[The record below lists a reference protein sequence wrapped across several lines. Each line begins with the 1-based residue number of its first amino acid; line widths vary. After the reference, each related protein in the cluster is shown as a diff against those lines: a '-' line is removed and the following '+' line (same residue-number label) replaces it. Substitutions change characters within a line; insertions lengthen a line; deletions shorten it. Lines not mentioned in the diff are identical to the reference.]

1 MIKMEELKKELPYVD
16 YLPSHW
22 SIVPNRYLFRYDGK
36 KVGQD
41 FSKYQLLSLTK
52 EGVKE
57 KDINAGGG
65 KVPDSYDNY
74 QTVKK
79 GQMIF
84 CLFDLDCSAVFSGLS
99 SYDGMITSA
108 YDVFTPTDLIE
119 GRYADYWFK
128 YVFTNRYYMLF
139 SKNIRY
145 TVSSDIF
152 NALKTPVPPMEEQQ
166 RIADFLDK
174 KCSQIE
180 RLIKL
185 QEKEIEKL
193 KDYKQSI
200 ISESITKNYSGQKV
214 IDSGFSW
221 IGQVPEDYII
231 SRLKFALKEQMMYGA
246 NESGERLVNTEDC
259 YRYIRITDITSD
271 NKLKDNEE
279 NLYLTK
285 EKAQGFILNKKDI
298 LFARSGGTVG
308 KTFMYEGEDNKSAFA
323 GYLIKARCDETK
335 LLPEFLMYFTQSSIY
350 ERWKNM
356 VFIQA
361 TIQNIGANKYSNM
374 ELVLPPID
382 KQRKIVNLLDSK
394 TKTIIDLIEKKEA
407 KIQKL
412 KDFKQSLI
420 YECVTGK
427 KEI

>member
-1 MIKMEELKKELPYVD
+1 MIKMEELKKEIPYVD

-22 SIVPNRYLFRYDGK
+22 SIVPNRYLFRYDGM
-36 KVGQD
+36 KVGQN

-108 YDVFTPTDLIE
+108 YDVFTPTDLID

-145 TVSSDIF
+145 TVSSEIF
-152 NALKTPVPPMEEQQ
+152 NSLKTPVPPKEEQQ

-185 QEKEIEKL
+185 QENEIEKL
-193 KDYKQSI
+193 KEYKTSLI
-200 ISESITKNYSGQKV
+200 TEKVSYGIENNVILRESGIEWLGS
-214 IDSGFSW
+214 
-221 IGQVPEDYII
+221 VPEHWEVKK
-231 SRLKFALKEQMMYGA
+231 LKFAYVNRNEKYTEGIYPYIALENIESHSGLYVETETNSNYELAGSILAEKGDVIFGKLRPYLAKALYIREKSYVSSEFAVFGSDVNSTEFLKYLFLSSKFIDVINSSTYGTKMPRANIDFIKNLEVGVPSRKEQ
-246 NESGERLVNTEDC
+246 
-259 YRYIRITDITSD
+259 DI
-271 NKLKDNEE
+271 
-279 NLYLTK
+279 
-285 EKAQGFILNKKDI
+285 I
-298 LFARSGGTVG
+298 V
-308 KTFMYEGEDNKSAFA
+308 
-323 GYLIKARCDETK
+323 
-335 LLPEFLMYFTQSSIY
+335 EFLNRKCCKID
-350 ERWKNM
+350 
-356 VFIQA
+356 
-361 TIQNIGANKYSNM
+361 
-374 ELVLPPID
+374 ELVAI
-382 KQRKIVNLLDSK
+382 KKKKIKEL
-394 TKTIIDLIEKKEA
+394 EEYKK
-407 KIQKL
+407 
-412 KDFKQSLI
+412 SLI